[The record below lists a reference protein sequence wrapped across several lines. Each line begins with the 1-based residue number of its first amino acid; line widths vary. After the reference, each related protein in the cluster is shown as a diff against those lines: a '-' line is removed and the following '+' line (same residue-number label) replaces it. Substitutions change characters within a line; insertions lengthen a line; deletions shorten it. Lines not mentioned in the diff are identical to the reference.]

1 MSRSAPPQD
10 LPPAAAPRLAYLD
23 QLKLLLVALVVI
35 HHAGQPYGPPED
47 WPLTS
52 AAAGLPLG
60 AFFEINGAFFMGLFF
75 LISGVFLPS
84 AVDRLGAGKAV
95 GSRIVRL
102 GAPLVFLS
110 VLIFGPISYAVG
122 GRREAFLT
130 YMLRDYVGAGA
141 FEVGHLWF
149 LSWLLVL
156 VAAYG
161 ACRAISRRPATAAVK
176 APGHLALLA
185 AVAALAAANAA
196 VRVWCPVGLW
206 IDLAPFVRVEVARLP
221 QYLLLFGAGL
231 AAGRF
236 GWLKTFPAR
245 RGLVWLVLGLVAAG
259 LRLVQPWLMPMPS
272 WAWLAEEAVIGIGLS
287 VGLLVLSRAHLDR
300 PSAMHSALARD
311 AFGVYLIHVFPVVA
325 LQFALEATYLGG
337 WGRFAAASVLGLVLS
352 FMIVRGLRRTPFVR
366 DFL

>member
-1 MSRSAPPQD
+1 MSRSPD
-10 LPPAAAPRLAYLD
+10 LATGASRLAYLD
-23 QLKLLLVALVVI
+23 QLKLLLVALVVV

-47 WPLTS
+47 WPLRS

-75 LISGVFLPS
+75 LISGLFLPQ
-84 AVDRLGAGKAV
+84 AVDRLGAP
-95 GSRIVRL
+95 R
-102 GAPLVFLS
+102 
-110 VLIFGPISYAVG
+110 AVG
-122 GRREAFLT
+122 GRVLRLGTPLVFISLLVFGPIGYVAGPGREAFLT

-156 VAAYG
+156 VAVYG
-161 ACRAISRRPATAAVK
+161 ACRMIWRRPISAVAD

-185 AVAALAAANAA
+185 AAAALAAANAI
-196 VRVWCPVGLW
+196 VRLWYPLGLW
-206 IDLAPFVRVEVARLP
+206 VDLAPFVRVEVARLP

-236 GWLKTFPAR
+236 GWLQAFPAR
-245 RGLVWLVLGLVAAG
+245 RGLVWLFLGLFAAG
-259 LRLVQPWLMPMPS
+259 LRLAQPWLLPMPS

-287 VGLLVLSRAHLDR
+287 VGLLVLSRALLNR
-300 PSAMHSALARD
+300 PSAMLSALARD
-311 AFGVYLIHVFPVVA
+311 AFGVYLIHIFLVVA
-325 LQFALEATYLGG
+325 LQFALEATSVGG
-337 WGRFAAASVLGLVLS
+337 WVRFASASILGLVLS
-352 FMIVRGLRRTPFVR
+352 FAIVRGLRRAPLVR